1 MKLLNSPASLVLR
14 EPIIVTPA
22 YVTDLAAIRRNMA
35 VVARLKAATGVKV
48 LLALK
53 AFSQF
58 SAFGPMREALDGTT
72 ASGIYEARLGKEH
85 FGGEVHV
92 YSPAYRDWEMEELLE
107 VADHLGF
114 NSLAQLEKYGA
125 RAVAKG
131 IKIGLRINPEVS
143 FSETPMYDPC
153 GPCSR
158 LGIRHQA
165 SGIGDYFSDASCLLP
180 VAFLHVHA
188 LCQNLAEDS
197 AKLIDVVM
205 EKFGA
210 LLAQVEAVNLGGG
223 HYLTDPNY
231 NLEVLIAA
239 VKRLQAAHPHLT
251 IYFEPGGAL
260 VLNAGY
266 LVASV
271 LDIIPTINHQPSTAI
286 LDTSATAHMPDVIE
300 MPYRPDII
308 GAGLPE
314 EKAHSYLLGAPTC
327 LAGDVI
333 GEYSFDA
340 PLNIGDKL
348 IFTDMAQYS
357 MVKNT
362 TFNGIPLPDI
372 ALLHEDGRYEVVK
385 RFGYEDFKMR
395 LS

>member
-1 MKLLNSPASLVLR
+1 MPNSKLQTLNSIA
-14 EPIIVTPA
+14 TPA
-22 YVTDLAAIRRNMA
+22 YVTDLAAIRRNME
-35 VVARLKAATGVKV
+35 VVKQLKAATGVKV

-58 SAFGPMREALDGTT
+58 SAFAPMQEVLDGTT
-72 ASGIYEARLGKEH
+72 ASGIYEARLGKTH
-85 FGGEVHV
+85 FGGETHV
-92 YSPAYRDWEMEELLE
+92 YSPAYREWEVEELLE
-107 VADHLGF
+107 VADHIGF
-114 NSLAQLEKYGA
+114 NSLTQLEKYGA
-125 RAVAKG
+125 RAAAKG

-158 LGIRHQA
+158 LGVRNWEL
-165 SGIGDYFSDASCLLP
+165 GISDNAKSQILNP
-180 VAFLHVHA
+180 ISFLHFHA

-197 AKLIDVVM
+197 AKLIDVVIA
-205 EKFGA
+205 KFSP
-210 LLAQVEAVNLGGG
+210 LLAKVEAVNLGGG
-223 HYLTDPNY
+223 HYLNDPNY

-260 VLNAGY
+260 VHNAGY

-271 LDIIPTINHQPSTAI
+271 LDIIPTHNTQHTAPAIAI

-308 GAGLPE
+308 GAALPG
-314 EKAHSYLLGAPTC
+314 EKAHTYLLGAPTC

-340 PLNIGDKL
+340 PLQIGNKL

-372 ALLHEDGRYEVVK
+372 SLLHEDGRYEVVK
-385 RFGYEDFKMR
+385 RFGYEDFKSR

>member
-1 MKLLNSPASLVLR
+1 M
-14 EPIIVTPA
+14 EPV
-22 YVTDLAAIRRNMA
+22 R
-35 VVARLKAATGVKV
+35 RLKAETGVKV

-58 SAFGPMREALDGTT
+58 SAFGPMREVLDGTT
-72 ASGIYEARLGKEH
+72 ASGIYEARLGREH

-107 VADHLGF
+107 IADHIGF
-114 NSLAQLEKYGA
+114 NSLAQLEKYGPKA
-125 RAVAKG
+125 AAAG
-131 IKIGLRINPEVS
+131 IKIGLRLNPEVS
-143 FSETPMYDPC
+143 FSETAMYDPC

-158 LGIRHQA
+158 LGVRKESLE
-165 SGIGDYFSDASCLLP
+165 SGVWSLGDNTKLQTLNSKLQIF
-180 VAFLHVHA
+180 FLHFHA

-205 EKFGA
+205 EKFGS
-210 LLAQVEAVNLGGG
+210 LLAKVEAVNLGGG
-223 HYLTDPNY
+223 HYLNDPQY
-231 NLEVLIAA
+231 DLDVLIAA
-239 VKRLQAAHPHLT
+239 VKRLQSAHPHLT

-266 LVASV
+266 LVASI
-271 LDIIPTINHQPSTAI
+271 LDIIPSTINHQPSIAI

-308 GAGLPE
+308 GAGLPGQ
-314 EKAHSYLLGAPTC
+314 KAHTYQLGAPTC

-340 PLNIGDKL
+340 PLKIGDKL

-372 ALLHEDGRYEVVK
+372 ALLHEDGRYEVVR

>member
-1 MKLLNSPASLVLR
+1 MNHETRNKNHELHDSRFMVLDS
-14 EPIIVTPA
+14 IHQTPA
-22 YVTDLAAIRRNMA
+22 YVTDMAAIRRNMD
-35 VVARLKAATGVKV
+35 VVRKLKDATGVKV

-53 AFSQF
+53 AFSQY
-58 SAFGPMREALDGTT
+58 SAFGPMKEVLDGTT

-92 YSPAYRDWEMEELLE
+92 YSPAYRDWEIEELLT
-107 VADHLGF
+107 VAGHLTF
-114 NSLAQLEKYGA
+114 NSLAQLQKYGA
-125 RAVAKG
+125 KVAAAG
-131 IKIGLRINPEVS
+131 IKIGLRLNPEVS

-158 LGIRHQA
+158 LGMRVQD
-165 SGIGDYFSDASCLLP
+165 SGFALP
-180 VAFLHVHA
+180 ETISLLHVHA

-197 AKLIDVVM
+197 AKLIDAVM
-205 EKFGA
+205 AKFGG
-210 LLAQVEAVNLGGG
+210 LLAKVEAINLGGG
-223 HYLTDPNY
+223 HYLNDPRY
-231 NLEVLIAA
+231 DLDILISA
-239 VKRLQAAHPHLT
+239 VKRLQTAHPHLK

-271 LDIIPTINHQPSTAI
+271 LDIIEGSQPVAI

-300 MPYRPDII
+300 MPYRPDIV
-308 GAGLPE
+308 GAGQPD
-314 EKAHSYLLGAPTC
+314 EKTFTYILGAPTC

-333 GEYSFDA
+333 GEYSFDK
-340 PLNIGDKL
+340 PLQIGDKL

-372 ALLHEDGRYEVVK
+372 AVLHENGQYEVIK
-385 RFGYEDFKMR
+385 QFGYQDFLR
-395 LS
+395 RV